1 MRTEKLLAIATGLTS
16 LTVAMAPRVANACAT
31 CGLGSNDV
39 AGHAFRSSVI
49 FLMAVPYITVAVIG
63 GLFYLTWRRAMHRR
77 RDSALVS
84 PRQ

>member
-16 LTVAMAPRVANACAT
+16 VTIAIAPRVACACAT

-49 FLMAVPYITVAVIG
+49 FLMAVPYTTVALIG
-63 GLFYLTWRRAMHRR
+63 GAFYLTWRRAHRR
-77 RDSALVS
+77 DDRSIANS
-84 PRQ
+84 PKH

>member
-16 LTVAMAPRVANACAT
+16 VTIAIAPRVACACAT

-49 FLMAVPYITVAVIG
+49 FLMAVPYTTVALIG
-63 GLFYLTWRRAMHRR
+63 GAFYLTWRRAQRR
-77 RDSALVS
+77 YNSELAS
-84 PRQ
+84 SHKN